1 MPLIPHLQGDY
12 LFLPGIS
19 PYSCGVV
26 SAPGFE
32 IAHVTFPHLIA
43 YRRIFDVIENYLKD
57 SRRPKAA
64 LCGIELR
71 SPSPFTF
78 SGFAEFNA
86 GYSKILEDWGLFVD
100 GINPV
105 ARTNVA
111 PEVDPP
117 SEPGLFGFSFTRE
130 CDPFLP
136 PVLPPTFVVSGAGE
150 LPEGVLAHEAIIRVG
165 DTSAEAMIEKAS
177 FVMELM
183 ETRLHGLGAYWSEV
197 TAVNIYTVHALER
210 ILPEVILKRI
220 GSAGALGVHWF
231 FSRPPIVGIEFEM
244 DLRGC
249 FEQDSSDTD

>member
-1 MPLIPHLQGDY
+1 MALIRHPQGNY

-32 IAHVTFPHLIA
+32 IAHVTFRHPIA
-43 YRRIFDVIENYLKD
+43 YRRIFDLIENYLKD

-71 SPSPFTF
+71 SPRPFTF
-78 SGFAEFNA
+78 SGFTEFNA

-100 GINPV
+100 GVNPV
-105 ARTNVA
+105 ARTNIA

-117 SEPGLFGFSFTRE
+117 SEPGLFGFSFTKE
-130 CDPFLP
+130 CDPSLP
-136 PVLPPTFVVSGAGE
+136 PTLPPTFVVSGAGE

-165 DTSAEAMIEKAS
+165 DTSPEAMIEKAS
-177 FVMELM
+177 FVLDLM
-183 ETRLHGLGAYWSEV
+183 ESRLLGLGADWSRV
-197 TAVNIYTVHALER
+197 TTVDVYTVHAMER
-210 ILPEVILKRI
+210 VLPDVILNRI
-220 GSAGALGVHWF
+220 GSAGIHGVRWF

-244 DLRGC
+244 DVRGRY
-249 FEQDSSDTD
+249 EQDSGGPD